1 MSESLPSKNQLPVVD
16 CFHCKKP
23 IDGRVYRCTECDG
36 PYHKGCMEPHAQGW
50 RAIHPLPNT
59 LRRRTPY
66 GQRIHCYCQCDDGD
80 PRYCHGWKGQQDE
93 PPCECMCHDELP
105 EAEIERLTRE
115 RDNAE
120 RLANLR
126 LGYKVQRDRLRAA
139 LERLGSM
146 EAFVVSRAVTAH
158 DAELIARIE
167 YAQEALRG
175 DAQQELC
182 PHGFVLAD
190 NICGPCSEGRANRTA
205 GGT

>member
-1 MSESLPSKNQLPVVD
+1 MGDLLQRL
-16 CFHCKKP
+16 
-23 IDGRVYRCTECDG
+23 
-36 PYHKGCMEPHAQGW
+36 
-50 RAIHPLPNT
+50 RAIRGKLKSGE
-59 LRRRTPY
+59 Y
-66 GQRIHCYCQCDDGD
+66 DGAD
-80 PRYCHGWKGQQDE
+80 LMEAWCAAQDGAD
-93 PPCECMCHDELP
+93 M
-105 EAEIERLTRE
+105 I
-115 RDNAE
+115 
-120 RLANLR
+120 
-126 LGYKVQRDRLRAA
+126 DRLRAA